1 MQPDED
7 VTMTDEQVPTTAITA
22 STTEPDSA
30 AQTRRTDHDIRPLY
44 IPTTPIVPARPHAS
58 QNLISLYGLGA
69 IAASVRRAD
78 PVTGEKINKIRKSYE
93 GKVKQLHIAGIN
105 KPVAVSREFIYD
117 GGILDIPQESW
128 YAEKV
133 AGNAVQKGMTPSLL
147 AKLDRALAMAP
158 GKISDGDK
166 YKKLIGT
173 DDAPKAKVAE
183 VIKKSGAIMNGAAS
197 GQPAAVPSPNVRPLA
212 RPARQNA
219 KRSYHDSTFTGYG
232 EGFADEDGN
241 IISEEESRSRGIP
254 MAKKRRTDRK
264 VGAIRSCCRYF
275 PYPLPRTQVRVAKQQ
290 YVPLNSIKSEHHD
303 TNAHHLIDPVEHSS
317 LRVGARSI
325 SFSCIPFLSL
335 SAPFQF
341 ICKTGQSG
349 KLTNSCSIIQDH
361 PTHSPLGQGTPYN
374 YGLVAGG
381 ARTR

>member
-7 VTMTDEQVPTTAITA
+7 VTMTEEQVPTIVANTTDAD
-22 STTEPDSA
+22 ST

-44 IPTTPIVPARPHAS
+44 VPTASIVPARPHAS

-69 IAASVRRAD
+69 ITASVRRTD

-128 YAEKV
+128 NAEKV
-133 AGNAVQKGMTPSLL
+133 AGNPVQKGMTPSLL

-158 GKISDGDK
+158 GKIADGDK

-173 DDAPKAKVAE
+173 DDAPKVKVAE
-183 VIKKSGAIMNGAAS
+183 VMKKSSAIINGAAP
-197 GQPAAVPSPNVRPLA
+197 GQPPAVPSPNVRPAA

-264 VGAIRSCCRYF
+264 VGTKCFSRLYF
-275 PYPLPRTQVRVAKQQ
+275 FSSPRVM
-290 YVPLNSIKSEHHD
+290 
-303 TNAHHLIDPVEHSS
+303 
-317 LRVGARSI
+317 
-325 SFSCIPFLSL
+325 IP
-335 SAPFQF
+335 P
-341 ICKTGQSG
+341 
-349 KLTNSCSIIQDH
+349 H
-361 PTHSPLGQGTPYN
+361 
-374 YGLVAGG
+374 VM
-381 ARTR
+381 